1 MDFFSR
7 FRLLATV
14 AIAVPLL
21 ILFAILWSLTDSH
34 QSIETALNTV
44 RQVRQLDEE
53 LERVQGLILE
63 AESSQR
69 GFLLTSRTNYLTP
82 HAQATV
88 QLPVVLER
96 LVQMSKPFPDASA
109 QIDILGGL
117 VDERMRLM
125 SRSIEYERLQRHEE
139 ALALVNTDRG
149 MEVTEAIR
157 RVVGNLRKAKQGE
170 LALGRLDLDER
181 LTKDSI
187 AATILAGFDVVF
199 LVGIIALLQHVIR
212 LQKIA
217 TVCAWSKTIRDDDEW
232 ISFEVYLQRKFGMA
246 ITHGISHEMAD
257 RLLEEGRREL
267 VRK

>member
-1 MDFFSR
+1 MDLFSR

-21 ILFAILWSLTDSH
+21 ILFALLWSLTDSH

-53 LERVQGLILE
+53 LERVQSLVLE

-69 GFLLTSRTNYLTP
+69 GFLLTGRANYLTP
-82 HAQATV
+82 HKQAIV
-88 QLPVVLER
+88 QLPVALGR
-96 LVQMSKPFPDASA
+96 LVEMSRSFPDTFTP
-109 QIDILGGL
+109 IEILSGL
-117 VDERMRLM
+117 VDESLVLM
-125 SRSIEYERLQRHEE
+125 SRSIEYERLKQHEE
-139 ALALVNTDRG
+139 ALASVNTDRG
-149 MEVTEAIR
+149 MEVMDAIR
-157 RVVGNLRKAKQGE
+157 RVVGNLRRAKQGE
-170 LALGRLDLDER
+170 LALGRLDLDVR

-217 TVCAWSKTIRDDDEW
+217 TVCAWSKTILDDNEW

-246 ITHGISHEMAD
+246 ITHGISREMAD
-257 RLLEEGRREL
+257 HLLEEGRKEL

>member
-7 FRLLATV
+7 FRLLATG

-21 ILFAILWSLTDSH
+21 ILFALLWSLTDSH
-34 QSIETALNTV
+34 QSIETALNTIRRV
-44 RQVRQLDEE
+44 RNLDEE
-53 LERVQGLILE
+53 LERVQGLVLE

-69 GFLLTSRTNYLTP
+69 GFLLTGRDIYLAP
-82 HAQATV
+82 HKQATV
-88 QLPVVLER
+88 QLPVALGR
-96 LVQMSKPFPDASA
+96 LAELSKSFPDASA
-109 QIDILGGL
+109 QIEILGGL
-117 VDERMRLM
+117 VDERMRLL
-125 SRSIEYERLQRHEE
+125 SGSIELERLQRHEE

-149 MEVTEAIR
+149 MDVMEAIR
-157 RVVGNLRKAKQGE
+157 RVVGNLRKTKQGE

-199 LVGIIALLQHVIR
+199 LIGIIALLQRVIQ

-217 TVCAWSKTIRDDDEW
+217 TVCAWSKTIRDNNEW

-246 ITHGISHEMAD
+246 ITHGISNEMAD
-257 RLLEEGRREL
+257 RLLEQGREEL
-267 VRK
+267 ARK

>member
-44 RQVRQLDEE
+44 RQVRQLDEQ
-53 LERVQGLILE
+53 LERVQRLVLE
-63 AESSQR
+63 AEGSQR
-69 GFLLTSRTNYLTP
+69 GFLLTGRATYLAP
-82 HAQATV
+82 HKEAV
-88 QLPVVLER
+88 IQLPVALGG
-96 LVQMSKPFPDASA
+96 LMDMSKSFPDSSA
-109 QIDILGGL
+109 QIDILAGL
-117 VDERMRLM
+117 VKERMNLLA
-125 SRSIEYERLQRHEE
+125 RSIEFEQLQQHDD
-139 ALALVNTDRG
+139 ALALVNTDWG
-149 MEVTEAIR
+149 MEVMEAIHR
-157 RVVGNLRKAKQGE
+157 LIANLRVAKQGQ
-170 LALGRLDLDER
+170 LALRRLDLDER

-187 AATILAGFDVVF
+187 AATILAAFDVLF
-199 LVGIIALLQHVIR
+199 LIGIIALLQRVIR

-217 TVCAWSKTIRDDDEW
+217 TVCAWSKTIRDNDEW

-257 RLLEEGRREL
+257 RLLKQGREELAG
-267 VRK
+267 